1 MRYSHFI
8 ACEMDGVGVE
18 ACNIPEWVVR
28 GFASELLRAVR
39 ECLEDPQNMEEFK
52 RWHLE
57 YYGYE
62 YVPQKFEE
70 NEVS

>member
-1 MRYSHFI
+1 MNSSI
-8 ACEMDGVGVE
+8 KES
-18 ACNIPEWVVR
+18 NIPEWVVR
-28 GFASELLRAVR
+28 GFAPALLEAVR

-62 YVPQKFEE
+62 YVPQRCERKEE
-70 NEVS
+70 DVGENQDHGNL